1 MQALWGKRKITGIIA
16 LPPKVRGTIVR
27 APNDRDYSICGSRL
41 GPLKWGN
48 YHFNSHWLVSAYG
61 VETKSEMH
69 RTQRVHVGIWYIL
82 RAQRGSH
89 IPTLR
94 PKYIPYTYMDPLGG
108 GCKETG
114 SWVPA
119 VPGSHLFWPCS
130 RLNVQIVCVCELMTL
145 RVHVHNN

>member
-1 MQALWGKRKITGIIA
+1 MKYMII
-16 LPPKVRGTIVR
+16 R
-27 APNDRDYSICGSRL
+27 CGSRL

-82 RAQRGSH
+82 RAQRGSY

-94 PKYIPYTYMDPLGG
+94 PKYIPYTYVDPLG
-108 GCKETG
+108 
-114 SWVPA
+114 
-119 VPGSHLFWPCS
+119 
-130 RLNVQIVCVCELMTL
+130 ELQRNRVMGLSGL
-145 RVHVHNN
+145 RFPPFLAMQPLKCPDCLCL